1 MGMNIQANH
10 RSLDT
15 ASRDWLKTRFATS
28 ARFDEPMSA
37 HTSFRVGGPAEAYI
51 EPESKA
57 DLIQLIRWSHEM
69 DHAYLIVGDGTNL
82 LVRDGGL
89 AGLVINLRRCL
100 KNIGIKQKN
109 PENITVSAMAG
120 VRLSAL
126 CAFAIKNGLKGMNF
140 ALGIPGSIGGGI
152 MMNAGTSTG
161 WMENVLTA
169 VTILRPS
176 GITEDIG
183 REKLDFSYR
192 QLLWEEGSRKFN
204 LGRPII
210 TEGTFVLCPSNRQAL
225 ETEAEVMLK
234 IRRKKQPTAKPSAG
248 CFFKNPAAGN
258 TAGELIDRAGLKGK
272 AVGGAAVSAKHANF
286 IINRQR
292 AKAADIIELMTLI
305 QHTVMEKFHVRLEP
319 EVKIVGH

>member
-1 MGMNIQANH
+1 MNIQVKH
-10 RSLDT
+10 KSLDT
-15 ASRDWLKTRFATS
+15 GSKDWLKSRFA
-28 ARFDEPMSA
+28 ARVRFDEPMSA
-37 HTSFRVGGPAEAYI
+37 HTSFRVGGPAEAYV
-51 EPESKA
+51 EPEDKE
-57 DLIQLIRWSHEM
+57 DLIQLIRWSHQM
-69 DHAYLIVGDGTNL
+69 DHTYLIVGDGTNL

-100 KNIGIKQKN
+100 KNIYVTRKR
-109 PENITVSAMAG
+109 PTDVTVSAMAG

-126 CAFAIKNGLKGMNF
+126 CSFAIKKGLKGMNF

-161 WMENVLTA
+161 WMEDVLTA
-169 VTILRPS
+169 VSILRPS
-176 GITEDIG
+176 GITEEIG

-192 QLLWEEGSRKFN
+192 QLLWEKGNLKFN

-210 TEGTFVLCPSNRQAL
+210 TEGTFVLFPSDPRTLKA
-225 ETEAEVMLK
+225 EAEALLK

-248 CFFKNPAAGN
+248 CFFKNPASGN
-258 TAGELIDRAGLKGK
+258 PAGELIDRAGLKGK

-286 IINRQR
+286 IINRQQ
-292 AKAADIIELMTLI
+292 AKAADIIELMALI